1 MQVLPKLP
9 SPSAWRLLADS
20 SNRAP
25 QYSLPRMIPSIYC
38 CKDRSLS
45 AAAAACKSKRKIWMI
60 TQRRVRNW
68 KWTTKF
74 WQYKIWFRI
83 SLCKALAS
91 YHNGDLEEQRMR
103 RGLKTLNISPNF
115 LHWERTV
122 NITSVQKA
130 QLELRSRVASWI
142 QIEQRKL
149 QWDKGQSNKRRG
161 RYFTQNVLGNKSKQ
175 QFGNLT
181 VCPPPAFPTS
191 GRYKTSSFRI
201 GTGKRSVLSH
211 QRY

>member
-1 MQVLPKLP
+1 MECSVHTSLSGSCTAVRFDLGALTRDYGTGGLHHLWDLSASLPSSENPEQDRASIRSTRTSVKSTPMQVLEKLP

-38 CKDRSLS
+38 CKDRSLQS
-45 AAAAACKSKRKIWMI
+45 AADAACKSKGKFWTI

-91 YHNGDLEEQRMR
+91 CHNGDLE
-103 RGLKTLNISPNF
+103 
-115 LHWERTV
+115 
-122 NITSVQKA
+122 
-130 QLELRSRVASWI
+130 
-142 QIEQRKL
+142 
-149 QWDKGQSNKRRG
+149 
-161 RYFTQNVLGNKSKQ
+161 
-175 QFGNLT
+175 
-181 VCPPPAFPTS
+181 
-191 GRYKTSSFRI
+191 
-201 GTGKRSVLSH
+201 
-211 QRY
+211 